1 MPIDDES
8 LRSGRVS
15 PTGFILSTAATSTV
29 LAVAS
34 RVRGSRIQDA
44 RSWTSVEL
52 AGKAKPPQELSDR
65 LAGADKAKKE
75 RNDPGVIFHNLNNR
89 DQTLH
94 ITQQDLRS
102 DVRPAAAHS
111 ELIS

>member
-65 LAGADKAKKE
+65 LAGADKA
-75 RNDPGVIFHNLNNR
+75 NNR